1 MSSPLILALDV
12 ESETALDLAN
22 KIDPNDCKLKIGSK
36 LFTSSGPSIVSSL
49 NDLGF
54 DIFLDL
60 KFHDIPNTVYG
71 AIAEACELGVWMVN
85 IHCFGGEEMMKSARK
100 SIVDSEATKKPL
112 LIGVTLLTSFDDEG
126 AKRVG
131 IDNIKKHVNSLAK
144 LAKESGLDGVVCS
157 PKEVKSLKD
166 SLGKD
171 FIAVTPGIRS
181 SDSKEDQKRTMSPNE
196 ALENGSDYLVIG
208 RPIIES
214 DNPVESIKSLL
225 KEIH

>member
-1 MSSPLILALDV
+1 
-12 ESETALDLAN
+12 
-22 KIDPNDCKLKIGSK
+22 
-36 LFTSSGPSIVSSL
+36 
-49 NDLGF
+49 
-54 DIFLDL
+54 
-60 KFHDIPNTVYG
+60 
-71 AIAEACELGVWMVN
+71 
-85 IHCFGGEEMMKSARK
+85 MKSARK

-225 KEIH
+225 EEIH